1 MIVRAEGQKEEI
13 NEILKEMEDRYRQM
27 EREVDR
33 IREMDEKQ
41 LRKMYEDQL
50 KEKRRKV
57 EEVEREA
64 RCFDEQIE

>member
-1 MIVRAEGQKEEI
+1 
-13 NEILKEMEDRYRQM
+13 M

-41 LRKMYEDQL
+41 LRKMYEEEL

-57 EEVEREA
+57 EEV
-64 RCFDEQIE
+64 